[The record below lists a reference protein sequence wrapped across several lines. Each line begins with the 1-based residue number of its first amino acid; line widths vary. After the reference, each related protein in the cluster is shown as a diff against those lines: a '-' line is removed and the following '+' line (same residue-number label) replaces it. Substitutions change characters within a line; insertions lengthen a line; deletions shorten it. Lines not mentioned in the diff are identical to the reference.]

1 LSAKEAEIAA
11 HIPRLRRYA
20 LALVGDRSLADD
32 LVQDSLER
40 AYRKLALWRA
50 GSDMRAWLFTLMH
63 NIYVNQ
69 LRDRHRRSVFVPWD
83 EQPPDVAAHGSSED
97 GLEIRDLMSAL
108 ARLPDEFREVVLL
121 VGLEEMSYEETARV
135 LGIPKGTVMS
145 RLARGREKLRA
156 LMAGAAEPTL
166 RRVK

>member
-1 LSAKEAEIAA
+1 LSAREAEIEA

-32 LVQDSLER
+32 LAQDTLER
-40 AYRKLALWRA
+40 AYRKLALWRH
-50 GSDMRAWLFTLMH
+50 GSDMRAWLFTIMH

-69 LRDRHRRSVFVPWD
+69 LRDRQRRSVFVPWD
-83 EQPPDVAAHGSSED
+83 EQPDVAAHSSTED
-97 GLEIRDLMSAL
+97 GLAIRDLGSAL

-121 VGLEEMSYEETARV
+121 VGLEDLSYEDTARV

-145 RLARGREKLRA
+145 RLSRGREKLRA
-156 LMAGAAEPTL
+156 LMAGDAGPTL